1 MLPLDMHAMG
11 ADFWTGN
18 LHKWACTPAGT
29 GALWVAPKWR
39 PQMLSLIVS
48 WGEQDGFPVSF
59 ERVGTD
65 DLSAW
70 LAAPKSLELLGSL
83 GWDRLRKHNEDLVL
97 WAQARVAEILGVPDS
112 ELRHDP
118 GVSMATVP
126 LPLGWADTKEQAQAL
141 QEHMVTRGV
150 EMAIGSWSGR
160 GGIRLS
166 AYAYNCPADYERLA
180 LGVRDLMIS

>member
-1 MLPLDMHAMG
+1 MCIRD
-11 ADFWTGN
+11 
-18 LHKWACTPAGT
+18 
-29 GALWVAPKWR
+29 
-39 PQMLSLIVS
+39 SS

-70 LAAPKSLELLGSL
+70 LAAPKSLDLLGNL

-97 WAQARVAEILGVPDS
+97 WAQARVAEILGVPAS

-126 LPLGWADTKEQAQAL
+126 LPAGWADTREEAQAIQDPVSYTHL
-141 QEHMVTRGV
+141 DVYKRQGPTLITPPSRRRTSLIPATPTAALRPRTGNCT
-150 EMAIGSWSGR
+150 WST
-160 GGIRLS
+160 
-166 AYAYNCPADYERLA
+166 
-180 LGVRDLMIS
+180 